1 MDVNFSYKN
10 HTSTR
15 YQIQKLKL
23 VLFMLVIKTV
33 LVTGNFLIFK
43 GLYIMTLT
51 FELMTFKGNRFF
63 LYEVGWSF
71 IPGIEPYTCTVKKNK
86 SIKLKKY
93 YSHEVTL

>member
-33 LVTGNFLIFK
+33 LVTGN
-43 GLYIMTLT
+43 
-51 FELMTFKGNRFF
+51 

>member
-1 MDVNFSYKN
+1 MLTLVIKIIHRLDIKF
-10 HTSTR
+10 R
-15 YQIQKLKL
+15 KL

-71 IPGIEPYTCTVKKNK
+71 IPGIEPYTVKKNK

-93 YSHEVTL
+93 YSHEITL